1 MTASVHAGRSW
12 WGWGRMDAAV
22 TAGEREAL
30 VRRVRALLPTA
41 ELTLHE
47 APEPSDLAVPIPA
60 VALPPPLAQLA
71 STEVVDRL
79 AHARGKA
86 YRDVVRNLKG
96 DIGRV
101 PDAVVR
107 PASEHDVVDVLDW
120 ASGADVAV
128 IPYGG
133 GSSVV
138 GGIEPRF
145 DEHAGVVTLDLER
158 LDRVLEVDPIS
169 RAALIEAGIYGP
181 HLEEQV
187 KSYGLT
193 LRHFPQSFEF
203 STLVGHLAIEE

>member
-1 MTASVHAGRSW
+1 MPCFP
-12 WGWGRMDAAV
+12 
-22 TAGEREAL
+22 
-30 VRRVRALLPTA
+30 LP

-47 APEPSDLAVPIPA
+47 APEPSDLAVPRPV
-60 VALPPPLAQLA
+60 VALPPTLAQLA

-107 PASEHDVVDVLDW
+107 PASEQDIVDVLDW

-128 IPYGG
+128 IPLWRWIKCCWR
-133 GSSVV
+133 SRATV
-138 GGIEPRF
+138 R
-145 DEHAGVVTLDLER
+145 DEHAGVVALDLEQ

-169 RAALIEAGIYGP
+169 RAALIEAGVYGP
-181 HLEEQV
+181 RLEEQV

-203 STLVGHLAIEE
+203 STLRGMARDAFSWSLRDALHAHR